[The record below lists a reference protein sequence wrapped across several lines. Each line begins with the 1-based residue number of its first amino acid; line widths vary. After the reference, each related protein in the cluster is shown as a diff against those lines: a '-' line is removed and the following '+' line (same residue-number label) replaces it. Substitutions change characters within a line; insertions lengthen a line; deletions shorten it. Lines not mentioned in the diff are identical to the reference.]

1 MEAEVALLE
10 EEEKNEET
18 EETEESEKEEEEGS
32 NIIFLGNPP
41 GDSPNEPKI
50 RKTMLYG
57 DINEEAAKDI
67 IATMIL
73 LAESAEIQEPK
84 DPEDPDSEMETVVRP
99 FEIIL
104 STSGGNADDMMSVY
118 DMMRMIREDVDIETT
133 GIGKVMS
140 AGVLILAA
148 GTKGKR
154 RIGKHCRV
162 MIHAVSGGTIGN
174 MHELTNE
181 FKEIKKIQE
190 SYIACLAEE
199 TKMTAQQ
206 IKKYLKQK
214 INVYLSAEEAVELG
228 IADTII

>member
-1 MEAEVALLE
+1 MALLE

-18 EETEESEKEEEEGS
+18 EESEEKEEEGS

-190 SYIACLAEE
+190 SYIACLADE

>member
-1 MEAEVALLE
+1 MVLLE
-10 EEEKNEET
+10 EEEKIEET
-18 EETEESEKEEEEGS
+18 EENEEEES
-32 NIIFLGNPP
+32 KIIFLGNPP
-41 GDSPNEPKI
+41 GDSPDDPKI

-57 DINEEAAKDI
+57 DINEETAKDM

-73 LAESAEIQEPK
+73 LAHTAETQEPK
-84 DPEDPDSEMETVVRP
+84 DPENPDSELETVVKP
-99 FEIIL
+99 FEMII
-104 STSGGNADDMMSVY
+104 STGGGNADDMMSVY

-190 SYIACLAEE
+190 SYIACLADE
-199 TKMTAQQ
+199 TNMTAQQ
-206 IKKYLKQK
+206 IKKYIKQK
-214 INVYLSAEEAVELG
+214 TNVYLSASEAVELG

>member
-1 MEAEVALLE
+1 MALLE
-10 EEEKNEET
+10 EEKPEET
-18 EETEESEKEEEEGS
+18 EAETEEEES
-32 NIIFLGNPP
+32 KIVFL
-41 GDSPNEPKI
+41 GDSPPVRDEPKI

-57 DINEEAAKDI
+57 DINDIVAKDL

-73 LAESAEIQEPK
+73 LAESAETEKPK
-84 DPEDPDSEMETVVRP
+84 DPEDPESEMETIIEP

-104 STSGGNADDMMSVY
+104 STGGGNADDMMSIY
-118 DMMRMIREDVDIETT
+118 DVMRMTRETVEIETT

-154 RIGKHCRV
+154 RIGRNCRV

-181 FKEIKKIQE
+181 FKEIQKIQA
-190 SYIACLAEE
+190 SYIRCLAEE
-199 TKMTAQQ
+199 TTMTAQQ
-206 IKKYLKQK
+206 IKKYIKQK
-214 INVYLSAEEAVELG
+214 TNVYLTAEEAVELG
-228 IADTII
+228 IADEVF

>member
-1 MEAEVALLE
+1 MALLE

-18 EETEESEKEEEEGS
+18 EEKEEEGS

-190 SYIACLAEE
+190 SYIACLADE

>member
-1 MEAEVALLE
+1 MALLE

>member
-1 MEAEVALLE
+1 MALLE

-18 EETEESEKEEEEGS
+18 EETEEDEEEKS
-32 NIIFLGNPP
+32 KIIFLGNPP